1 MVLAIWSCAVATLA
15 LGVVVV
21 RWFAGR
27 ADVTSP
33 DQLQHQSRSC

>member
-15 LGVVVV
+15 LGVVIV

-27 ADVTSP
+27 ADGAVSP
-33 DQLQHQSRSC
+33 DQQQPC